1 MTGQRLVLVIEDSAD
16 DREAI
21 ERALRAS
28 HPDLLVEFVADGAEG
43 LARLRDTGRP
53 RPALVLLD
61 LNMPGTDG
69 YTVLSRLRA
78 EPAAAELTV
87 VVFTS
92 STASSDIDRCYAAGA
107 DSYIYKPVDF
117 ALFRTVLQGA
127 VDYWLEQDR
136 DHEKPEGPLP
146 PG

>member
-1 MTGQRLVLVIEDSAD
+1 M
-16 DREAI
+16 
-21 ERALRAS
+21 
-28 HPDLLVEFVADGAEG
+28 
-43 LARLRDTGRP
+43 
-53 RPALVLLD
+53 
-61 LNMPGTDG
+61 
-69 YTVLSRLRA
+69 LSLLRA

-92 STASSDIDRCYAAGA
+92 STASGDIDRCYAAGA

-117 ALFRTVLQGA
+117 TLFRTVLQGA

>member
-1 MTGQRLVLVIEDSAD
+1 MTGQRVVLVVEDSAD

-28 HPDLLVEFVADGAEG
+28 HPDLLVEFVADGADG
-43 LARLRDTGRP
+43 LDRLRDAARP

-69 YTVLSRLRA
+69 YTVLSRIRA
-78 EPAAAELTV
+78 EPAAADLTV

-117 ALFRTVLQGA
+117 TLFRTVLQGA

-136 DHEKPEGPLP
+136 EHEKPDGRPQ
-146 PG
+146 G

>member
-1 MTGQRLVLVIEDSAD
+1 MTEPRRVLVVEDSAD

-28 HPDLLVEFVADGAEG
+28 HPDLLVEFVADGADG
-43 LARLRDTGRP
+43 LARLRDRTAP

-61 LNMPGTDG
+61 LNMPGADG

-117 ALFRTVLQGA
+117 TLFRTVLQGA

-136 DHEKPEGPLP
+136 DDEEPDGPP
-146 PG
+146 PLG